1 MLDRRQAAPDRLIH
15 ASEADDGK
23 SDLTRGCVV
32 RNSSA
37 KEVPVEFDL
46 FERGRSF
53 LTKMMVWRDRFVDAA
68 FSSER
73 AFKLPASDLDRRLR
87 KSEKKKRQLQR
98 RINQLLRQG

>member
-1 MLDRRQAAPDRLIH
+1 MLDRRQSAPDRPIH
-15 ASEADDGK
+15 GSEAENCR
-23 SDLTRGCVV
+23 SNLTRKRAV
-32 RNSSA
+32 RDSSEKGVPA
-37 KEVPVEFDL
+37 KFDL
-46 FERGRSF
+46 FPTGRSL

-73 AFKLPASDLDRRLR
+73 TFNLPASDLDRRLR

>member
-1 MLDRRQAAPDRLIH
+1 
-15 ASEADDGK
+15 
-23 SDLTRGCVV
+23 
-32 RNSSA
+32 
-37 KEVPVEFDL
+37 
-46 FERGRSF
+46 
-53 LTKMMVWRDRFVDAA
+53 MMVWRDRFVDAA